1 MPSTSTKRTRV
12 ADTTFKK
19 LPKSSTKDNLMLKST
34 IFESSDS
41 DLNDP
46 DFELNTTLDQL
57 NRTHLSSLDDVS
69 EHEIDDVEKRRKPM
83 TYQRIFKIKKPEYPV
98 KLKESNDGNGLRYYS
113 DKINNI
119 EVIEMNDF
127 NFVENKKKI

>member
-12 ADTTFKK
+12 AETTYKK

-69 EHEIDDVEKRRKPM
+69 EHEIDHIEKKRKPV
-83 TYQRIFKIKKPEYPV
+83 TFQKTFNIKKPEYP
-98 KLKESNDGNGLRYYS
+98 LKFKDFTDANGLRYYS
-113 DKINNI
+113 DKINKI
-119 EVIEMNDF
+119 EVIMIE
-127 NFVENKKKI
+127 